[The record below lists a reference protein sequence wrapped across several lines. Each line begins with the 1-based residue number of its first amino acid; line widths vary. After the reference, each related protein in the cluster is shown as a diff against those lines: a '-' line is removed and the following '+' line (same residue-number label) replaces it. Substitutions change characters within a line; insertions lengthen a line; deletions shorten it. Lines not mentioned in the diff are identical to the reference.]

1 MFETLVKEYSMQKN
15 LDTLKDEELVVLAN
29 AGNADAEEL
38 VFSRYKN
45 TVKSKA
51 RTYYLIGADNDDI
64 VQEGMIGLYKAVR
77 DFNKDK
83 NITFK
88 TFADVCITR
97 QILTAIR
104 TANRYKHSPLNAY
117 VSMNAPVFGEDSN
130 TTVSNLFKE
139 DAASNPEELYILDET
154 IRELKQLIYKKLSNF
169 EKEVLELYLEGCSY
183 NDISEKMQKSPKS
196 IDNALQR
203 IKKKLTGYSFGN

>member
-1 MFETLVKEYSMQKN
+1 MQRDLSTLS
-15 LDTLKDEELVVLAN
+15 DEQLVLLSAEGDVE
-29 AGNADAEEL
+29 AEEAIL
-38 VFSRYKN
+38 HRYKN
-45 TVKSKA
+45 CVKSKA

-77 DFNKDK
+77 DFKPDK

-104 TANRYKHSPLNAY
+104 TANRNKHNPLNASI
-117 VSMNAPVFGEDSN
+117 SMNAPVFSEDSG
-130 TTVSNLFKE
+130 TTFMNLIHQGSV
-139 DAASNPEELYILDET
+139 SNPEEIYIIDES
-154 IRELKQLIYKKLSNF
+154 LKEIKNEISKKLSDF
-169 EKEVLELYLEGCSY
+169 ENRVLELYLDGLSY
-183 NDISEKMQKSPKS
+183 VEISETMEKSLKS

-203 IKKKLTGYSFGN
+203 IKKKLMDLNKFNN

>member
-1 MFETLVKEYSMQKN
+1 MQKN
-15 LDTLKDEELVVLAN
+15 ISTLSDEQLVSLSSE
-29 AGNADAEEL
+29 GYSDAVEAIL
-38 VFSRYKN
+38 QRYKN
-45 TVKSKA
+45 YVKSKA

-77 DFNKDK
+77 DFDSCK

-104 TANRYKHSPLNAY
+104 TANRNKHNPLNGSI
-117 VSMNAPVFGEDSN
+117 SMNAPVLDEDSGI
-130 TTVSNLFKE
+130 TVMNLIQQGS
-139 DAASNPEELYILDET
+139 ASNPEEIFIIDES
-154 IRELKQLIYKKLSNF
+154 LKEIKKEISKKLSNF
-169 EKEVLELYLEGCSY
+169 ENSVLGYYLDGMSY
-183 NDISEKMQKSPKS
+183 IEISEATGKSIKS

-203 IKKKLTGYSFGN
+203 IKKKLMDINEFGK

>member
-1 MFETLVKEYSMQKN
+1 MQTNLNTLR
-15 LDTLKDEELVVLAN
+15 DEELVLLSVN
-29 AGNADAEEL
+29 GDTDAEEII
-38 VFSRYKN
+38 FHRYKN
-45 TVKSKA
+45 YVKSKA

-77 DFNKDK
+77 DFNPDK

-104 TANRYKHSPLNAY
+104 TANRNKHTPLNASI
-117 VSMNAPVFGEDSN
+117 SMNAPVFDDTSG
-130 TTVSNLFKE
+130 TTFLSIIQE
-139 DAASNPEELYILDET
+139 SSISNPEELYIIDES
-154 IRELKQLIYKKLSNF
+154 LKEIKNDISKKLSGF
-169 EKEVLELYLEGCSY
+169 ENHVLELYLDGLSY
-183 NDISEKMQKSPKS
+183 VEISEKINKSIKS

-203 IKKKLTGYSFGN
+203 IKKKLMDIKTR

>member
-1 MFETLVKEYSMQKN
+1 MQKDLN
-15 LDTLKDEELVVLAN
+15 TLSDEQLVLLSVNGDLE
-29 AGNADAEEL
+29 AEEVIL
-38 VFSRYKN
+38 HRYKN
-45 TVKSKA
+45 YVKSKA

-77 DFNKDK
+77 DFNPDK

-104 TANRYKHSPLNAY
+104 TANRNKHNPLNGSI
-117 VSMNAPVFGEDSN
+117 SMNAPVFNDDSG
-130 TTVSNLFKE
+130 TTVMNLIQHSSV
-139 DAASNPEELYILDET
+139 SNPEEIYIIDES
-154 IRELKQLIYKKLSNF
+154 LKEMKNEISKILSGF
-169 EKEVLELYLEGCSY
+169 ENQVLELYLDGLSY
-183 NDISEKMQKSPKS
+183 VEISEKMDKSLKS

-203 IKKKLTGYSFGN
+203 IKKKLMDSDKFGK

>member
-1 MFETLVKEYSMQKN
+1 MQKDLN
-15 LDTLKDEELVVLAN
+15 TLGDEELVLLSVE
-29 AGNADAEEL
+29 GNTEAEETIL
-38 VFSRYKN
+38 QRYKGY
-45 TVKSKA
+45 VKSKA

-77 DFNKDK
+77 DFDPSK

-104 TANRYKHSPLNAY
+104 TANRNKHNPLNGSI
-117 VSMNAPVFGEDSN
+117 SMNAPLFSEDSG
-130 TTVSNLFKE
+130 TTVMNLIQQSSV
-139 DAASNPEELYILDET
+139 SNPEEIFIIDENL
-154 IRELKQLIYKKLSNF
+154 REIKNVISKKLSSF
-169 EKEVLELYLEGCSY
+169 ENDVLELYLDGLSY
-183 NDISEKMQKSPKS
+183 VEISETMDKSIKS

-203 IKKKLTGYSFGN
+203 IKKKLMDLNKFGK

>member
-1 MFETLVKEYSMQKN
+1 MEKN
-15 LDTLKDEELVVLAN
+15 LNTLCDEQLVALSVK
-29 AGNADAEEL
+29 GDREAEETIL
-38 VFSRYKN
+38 HRYKN
-45 TVKSKA
+45 YVKSKA

-77 DFNKDK
+77 DFNPQK

-104 TANRYKHSPLNAY
+104 TANRNKHNPLNGS
-117 VSMNAPVFGEDSN
+117 VSMNAPVFDEDSG
-130 TTVSNLFKE
+130 TTFINLIQQTSV
-139 DAASNPEELYILDET
+139 SNPEELYIIDEN
-154 IRELKQLIYKKLSNF
+154 IREMKNDISKKLSGF
-169 EKEVLELYLEGCSY
+169 ENRVLELYLDGLSY
-183 NDISEKMQKSPKS
+183 VEISEIMDRSIKS

-203 IKKKLTGYSFGN
+203 IKKKLIDLNKK